1 MGRVRAGEGRNVLF
15 YFGID
20 VIPERIKV
28 VPVVARKIQ
37 LSFRYSCRVSFLM
50 IPDIFSSNLSGFSI
64 LSDHCFC

>member
-1 MGRVRAGEGRNVLF
+1 MGRVRAWEGRNVLF

-37 LSFRYSCRVSFLM
+37 LSL
-50 IPDIFSSNLSGFSI
+50 IGIHAGF
-64 LSDHCFC
+64 HCQ